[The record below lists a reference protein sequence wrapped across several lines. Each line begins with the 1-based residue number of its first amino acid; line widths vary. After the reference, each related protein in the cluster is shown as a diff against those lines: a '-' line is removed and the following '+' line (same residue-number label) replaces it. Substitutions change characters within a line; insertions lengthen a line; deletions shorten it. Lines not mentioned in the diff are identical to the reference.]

1 MSILSDEQIQNL
13 ALIIELNGRVAL
25 RCDGYQVDL
34 FIGEVTQFR
43 PAKTIGVINVYVNKR
58 LDVKWCN
65 YACEESKFLMPMIV
79 DGNKTLYYPYF
90 YTARAA
96 LEHINAAS
104 DDVELLLTQNS
115 SQWRH
120 KASC

>member
-1 MSILSDEQIQNL
+1 MKHLSQEQIQNL

-43 PAKTIGVINVYVNKR
+43 PAKTTEVINIYVNKR

-65 YACEESKFLMPMIV
+65 YACEESKFLMPIIV

-104 DDVELLLTQNS
+104 DNVELLRTQNS
-115 SQWRH
+115 SQWRN
-120 KASC
+120 KATC